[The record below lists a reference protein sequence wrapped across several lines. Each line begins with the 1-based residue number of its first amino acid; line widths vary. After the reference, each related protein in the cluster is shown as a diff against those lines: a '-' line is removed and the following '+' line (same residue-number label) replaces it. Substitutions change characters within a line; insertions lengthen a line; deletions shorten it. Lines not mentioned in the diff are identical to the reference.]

1 MLFKNHL
8 PIFFLFVASTIFLS
22 SCKLTAPSFKNVENL
37 KFERAGTQG
46 IKLGAEAV
54 FYNPNGLK
62 CTVKDI
68 AVDVIVND
76 KLVGILGEKADV
88 VVDKKSDFRIPLGI
102 SINPDGSILSDIK
115 TIFGI
120 ITNKQVELAL
130 VGKIK
135 VKVLGVTFPV
145 PIKHKQQFN
154 LGSVKN

>member
-1 MLFKNHL
+1 MLLRNPLHFTL
-8 PIFFLFVASTIFLS
+8 YLAIGVLFS
-22 SCKLTAPSFKNVENL
+22 SCRLTAPSFKNVENL

-46 IKLGAEAV
+46 LKLGAEAV

-62 CTVKDI
+62 CTVSDI

-102 SINPDGSILSDIK
+102 TINPDGSIFNDIK

-120 ITNKQVELAL
+120 ITNKQVDLAL
-130 VGKIK
+130 IGKIK
-135 VKVLGVTFPV
+135 VKVLGLTFPV

>member
-1 MLFKNHL
+1 MSFKNHFSIL
-8 PIFFLFVASTIFLS
+8 LFVTATVSLS
-22 SCKLTAPSFKNVENL
+22 GCKLAAPSFKNIENM
-37 KFERAGTQG
+37 KFERVGNQG
-46 IKLGAEAV
+46 LKLGAEAV

-68 AVDVIVND
+68 AVDVVVNN

-102 SINPDGSILSDIK
+102 SINPEGSILNDIK

-120 ITNKQVELAL
+120 LTNKQVELAL

-135 VKVLGVTFPV
+135 VKVLGITFPV